1 VKPTVLVATTFQWFP
16 TARLTMALAKAGFIV
31 KAVCPSRHPMFT
43 TSAVSERYSYR
54 GLAPLASFAAA
65 IAAAKPD
72 IVIPGDDLAAQL
84 LHRLYEREKEKS
96 GPSSPVCAL
105 IERSL
110 GPATSFPIAYSRPAF
125 MDLAR
130 DENIRIPDSVLL
142 ENVEQLR
149 SCLDRFGFPL
159 VLKADGTSGGEGV
172 RIVRNSSEAES
183 SFHKLQAPPLLAR
196 AAKRTLLDQDASLL
210 RPSLAREKYIISVQ
224 KFVPGKE
231 ANSAVVCWK
240 GTVLAA
246 LHFEVVAKKS
256 AAGHSTVVRVIE
268 GAEMMAA
275 AEKIARR
282 LNLSGLCGLDFML
295 EAATGHAYLIEINPR
310 STQVGHLSL
319 GPGRDIPAA
328 LFAAVTGQEPHTAAP
343 LTTNDTI
350 ALFPQEW
357 IRDSASPYLRS
368 AYHDVP
374 WEEPELIRACIQARK
389 KQQNWGKKDSDV
401 RTLSAVEAPRG

>member
-1 VKPTVLVATTFQWFP
+1 
-16 TARLTMALAKAGFIV
+16 M
-31 KAVCPSRHPMFT
+31 S
-43 TSAVSERYSYR
+43 
-54 GLAPLASFAAA
+54 
-65 IAAAKPD
+65 
-72 IVIPGDDLAAQL
+72 
-84 LHRLYEREKEKS
+84 
-96 GPSSPVCAL
+96 
-105 IERSL
+105 
-110 GPATSFPIAYSRPAF
+110 
-125 MDLAR
+125 
-130 DENIRIPDSVLL
+130 
-142 ENVEQLR
+142 
-149 SCLDRFGFPL
+149 
-159 VLKADGTSGGEGV
+159 
-172 RIVRNSSEAES
+172 
-183 SFHKLQAPPLLAR
+183 
-196 AAKRTLLDQDASLL
+196 
-210 RPSLAREKYIISVQ
+210 
-224 KFVPGKE
+224 
-231 ANSAVVCWK
+231 
-240 GTVLAA
+240 
-246 LHFEVVAKKS
+246 
-256 AAGHSTVVRVIE
+256 
-268 GAEMMAA
+268 A

>member
-1 VKPTVLVATTFQWFP
+1 VKPTVLLATTFQWFP
-16 TARLTMALAKAGFIV
+16 TARLAMALAKAGFVV
-31 KAVCPSRHPMFT
+31 KAVCPSRHPMFQ
-43 TSAVSERYSYR
+43 TSAVSERYRYR
-54 GLAPLASFAAA
+54 GLAPLSSIAAA
-65 IAAAKPD
+65 IDAAKPD
-72 IVIPGDDLAAQL
+72 LIIPGDDIAAQH
-84 LHRLYEREKEKS
+84 LHRLYDRENRKS

-110 GPATSFPIAYSRPAF
+110 GPAASFPIAYSRPAF
-125 MDLAR
+125 MNLAR
-130 DENIRIPDSVLL
+130 QEDIRIPDSVLV
-142 ENVEQLR
+142 ESVEQLR
-149 SCLDRFGFPL
+149 ACLDRLGSPL

-172 RIVRNSSEAES
+172 RIVRNASEAES
-183 SFHKLQAPPLLAR
+183 AFHQLQAPPLLAR
-196 AAKRTLLDQDASLL
+196 AAKRALLDQDATLL
-210 RPSLAREKYIISVQ
+210 RPSLAREKYIISAQ
-224 KFVPGKE
+224 KFVPGTE

-246 LHFEVVAKKS
+246 LHFSVVAKKS
-256 AAGHSTVVRVIE
+256 ATGHSTVVRAIE
-268 GAEMMAA
+268 RAEMISA

-295 EAATGHAYLIEINPR
+295 EAGTGHAYLIEINPR

-319 GPGRDIPAA
+319 GAGRDIPAA
-328 LFAAVTGQEPHTAAP
+328 LFAAVTGQEPRPSEP
-343 LTTNDTI
+343 LTTQDTI

-389 KQQNWGKKDSDV
+389 KQQSWGKKDLEV
-401 RTLSAVEAPRG
+401 RSLSAAEVPRG